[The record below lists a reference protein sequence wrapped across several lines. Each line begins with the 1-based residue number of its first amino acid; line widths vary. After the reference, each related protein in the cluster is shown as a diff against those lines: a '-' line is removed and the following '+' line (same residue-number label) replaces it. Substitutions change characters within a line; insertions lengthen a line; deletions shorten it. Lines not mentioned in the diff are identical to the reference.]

1 MKKGFLVAG
10 LLFAS
15 VFAAMAE
22 EHFYAVELKSDIVP
36 LGEIVLPATIT
47 GRISSASSEHLVSF
61 QVLSGDGLGQAAIYT
76 NTGTGA
82 VFRALLEVGEV
93 DELEISSP
101 KDIAFSKTSPYV
113 LKISAEKYQEGA
125 SYAVRLGTFGDFSVS
140 FDGKGGTVS
149 AANKVYLPGQTYG
162 EFPTARRTNYAHTG
176 WSTAETN
183 GILLTTNTQV
193 CVGYRTLYAQW
204 KADPLSPTNDAPAAT
219 DSYFVAF
226 NSNGGTGTMPKQTI
240 AIDVAQPLAT
250 NMFTRSGYGFTGW
263 ATSPSGTVVYADCAV
278 VSNLTSVGTTITL
291 YACWNALSAT
301 ICAQEVDGVVWHYT
315 EDNGGATI
323 VNKSGDA
330 YVAAVDTS
338 VKGTLTI
345 PSRLGTNVVD
355 KIGERAFA
363 GCSSVTNIVIP
374 FGVTSIGK
382 CAFAGCTGLTPGITI
397 PESVEEMDA
406 YVFTNC
412 PNLKIVR
419 YLGNCPD
426 ADESLYAGAPASLIS
441 GVLRVRT
448 GWPTKEVA
456 YETGTSSGG
465 DDALEN
471 DDVDV
476 ADDDGNDIDNE
487 IDYDIYEGEEST
499 GVVYA
504 RWPEGSY
511 SRRVLPWVTQP
522 LYPVTFWAVQGVSSS
537 ATVWYYVPGRAL
549 GSLPQEPDGRDGY
562 TFLGWFTKPYG
573 GTKIEDGDA
582 DDIIVDRAL
591 MFYAHWHRDDDP
603 DNLADVEYNFATAHS
618 YDGYLLDSDG
628 DMAGTILLKTSK
640 GRWNRTDEET
650 NVTATATLV
659 LLGEGKIKLKGTLGE
674 DLSGTL
680 TATTK
685 SEERELGISLRGS
698 DMDGTFGSYMVVGVR
713 DISGKKTYLDRTKAK
728 AAVDNWKGNYVV
740 ALKADSDESSFG
752 NGYVGLSVQVGA
764 SGRARV
770 SGTMPDGTSVSYSGR
785 MEISDDSCT
794 LPVLAR
800 LHRGK
805 RGGFGF
811 LLTFSGDSDV
821 SLSALSNW
829 SKPEVPFVAS
839 LTAEGAGWASGMLD
853 GSLTFSLEEAFDI
866 EGIDDSLLP
875 SDVAVTVSGVNWRT
889 PKTDSV
895 KFVAEDSTYEVR
907 TEYGNPSGLSLSVK
921 PGMGTFRGSFKVF
934 AVTEA
939 GHSKKYTAAVKGAIL
954 DGVGY
959 GTATIRKV
967 GSVPVTVRAE

>member
-1 MKKGFLVAG
+1 MKKGFLLAG

-15 VFAAMAE
+15 VFAAVAE
-22 EHFYAVELKSDIVP
+22 EHFYAVELKSEIVP
-36 LGEIVLPATIT
+36 LVIDLPATIT
-47 GRISSASSEHLVSF
+47 GRVSSASSEHLVSF
-61 QVLSGDGLGQAAIYT
+61 QVRSGDGNGRAAIYT

-101 KDIAFSKTSPYV
+101 KDIAFSKTTPYV

-125 SYAVRLGTFGDFSVS
+125 SYAVRLGTFGDFSVT
-140 FDGKGGTVS
+140 FDGNGGTVPE
-149 AANKVYLPGQTYG
+149 ANKVYLPGQTYG
-162 EFPTARRTNYAHTG
+162 EFPTARRTNYVHTG
-176 WSTAETN
+176 WSTAAKN

-204 KADPLSPTNDAPAAT
+204 KADPLSPTNDEPVVSPTNDVPAASST
-219 DSYFVAF
+219 
-226 NSNGGTGTMPKQTI
+226 NSMP
-240 AIDVAQPLAT
+240 
-250 NMFTRSGYGFTGW
+250 
-263 ATSPSGTVVYADCAV
+263 
-278 VSNLTSVGTTITL
+278 
-291 YACWNALSAT
+291 AT
-301 ICAQEVDGVVWHYT
+301 IYSHEVDGLVWHYT
-315 EDNGGATI
+315 ATSNGVATI
-323 VNKSGDA
+323 HNVSGGA

-345 PSRLGTNVVD
+345 PSRLGTNVVE

-374 FGVTSIGK
+374 FGVTSIGN

-397 PESVEEMDA
+397 PESVEEMGA

-426 ADESLYAGAPASLIS
+426 ADEALYAGAPASLIS
-441 GVLRVRT
+441 GVLRVRSD
-448 GWPTKEVA
+448 WPTKDVT
-456 YETGTSSGG
+456 YQIGTSSSG

-471 DDVDV
+471 DDADV
-476 ADDDGNDIDNE
+476 ADDDGNDIDND
-487 IDYDIYEGEEST
+487 IDDDVDEGEEST

-522 LYPVTFWAVQGVSSS
+522 LYPVTFWAMHGVSSS

-549 GSLPQEPDGRDGY
+549 GSLPQEPEGRDGY

-591 MFYAHWHRDDDP
+591 IFYAHWHRDDDP

-618 YDGYLLDSDG
+618 YDGYLLNSDG
-628 DMAGTILLKTSK
+628 DMAGTILLRTSK
-640 GRWNRTDEET
+640 GRWSRAEEGT

-659 LLGEGKIKLKGTLGE
+659 LLGEGRIKLKGTLGE

-685 SEERELGISLRGS
+685 SDERELDVSLRGS
-698 DMDGTFGSYMVVGVR
+698 DMDGTFGSYIVVGVR
-713 DISGKKTYLDRTKAK
+713 DISGKKTYLDRMKAK
-728 AAVDNWKGNYVV
+728 AVGDNWRGNYVV
-740 ALKADSDESSFG
+740 ALKADSDESSLG
-752 NGYVGLSVQVGA
+752 NGYAGLSVQVRA
-764 SGRARV
+764 NGRARV
-770 SGTMPDGTSVSYSGR
+770 SGTMPDGTKVSYSGR
-785 MEISDDSCT
+785 MEISDDSCA
-794 LPVLAR
+794 LPVVAQ
-800 LHRGK
+800 LHRGRK
-805 RGGFGF
+805 GGFGF
-811 LLTFSGDSDV
+811 LLTFSGDSDI

-839 LTAEGAGWASGMLD
+839 LTAEGAGWASGILD
-853 GSLTFSLEEAFDI
+853 DSLTFSLEEAFDI

-921 PGMGTFRGSFKVF
+921 SSEGMFRGRFKVF
-934 AVTEA
+934 TVTEA
-939 GHSKKYTAAVKGAIL
+939 GRSKKYSATVNGAIL

-959 GTATIRKV
+959 GTATIRKI
-967 GSVPVTVRAE
+967 GAVPVTVRAE

>member
-1 MKKGFLVAG
+1 MKKGFLLAG

-15 VFAAMAE
+15 VFAAVAE
-22 EHFYAVELKSDIVP
+22 EHFYSVP
-36 LGEIVLPATIT
+36 LNGDPVKLDREITLPAVIT
-47 GRISSASSEHLVSF
+47 GRVSSATSKHWVSF
-61 QVLSGDGLGQAAIYT
+61 EVDRNYGELPAVIYT
-76 NTGTGA
+76 NEGTGA
-82 VFRALLEVGEV
+82 VFRATLAREEVGGAGSGILLSAER
-93 DELEISSP
+93 ENWTFIPS
-101 KDIAFSKTSPYV
+101 TPYV
-113 LKISAEKYQEGA
+113 LLISAATYKEGA
-125 SYAVRLGTFGDFSVS
+125 SYAVQLGNFDEFTVS
-140 FDGKGGTVS
+140 FDGNGGTPS
-149 AANKVYLPGQTYG
+149 TNKMAYIPGRTYG
-162 EFPTARRTNYAHTG
+162 EFPTARRTNYVHTG
-176 WSTAETN
+176 WSTSAKN
-183 GILLTTNTQV
+183 GIVLTTNTQV

-204 KADPLSPTNDAPAAT
+204 MANPPSPTNDVPVVSPTNDVPAASST
-219 DSYFVAF
+219 
-226 NSNGGTGTMPKQTI
+226 NSMP
-240 AIDVAQPLAT
+240 
-250 NMFTRSGYGFTGW
+250 
-263 ATSPSGTVVYADCAV
+263 
-278 VSNLTSVGTTITL
+278 
-291 YACWNALSAT
+291 AT
-301 ICAQEVDGVVWHYT
+301 IYSHEVDGLVWHYT
-315 EDNGGATI
+315 ATSNGVAT
-323 VNKSGDA
+323 VHNVSGDA

-345 PSRLGTNVVD
+345 PSRLGTNVVE

-374 FGVTSIGK
+374 FGVTSIGN

-397 PESVEEMDA
+397 PESVEEMGA

-426 ADESLYAGAPASLIS
+426 ADEELYVGAPASLIS

-448 GWPTKEVA
+448 GWPTKDVT
-456 YETGTSSGG
+456 YQIGTSSSG

-471 DDVDV
+471 DDADV
-476 ADDDGNDIDNE
+476 ADDDGNDIDND
-487 IDYDIYEGEEST
+487 IDDDVDEGEEST

-504 RWPEGSY
+504 RWPEGAY

-522 LYPVTFWAVQGVSSS
+522 LYPVTFWAMQGVSSS

-549 GSLPQEPDGRDGY
+549 GSLPQEPEGRDGY

-591 MFYAHWHRDDDP
+591 IFYAHWHRDDDP

-618 YDGYLLDSDG
+618 YDGYLLNSDG
-628 DMAGTILLKTSK
+628 DMAGTILLRTSK
-640 GRWNRTDEET
+640 GRWSRAEEGT

-659 LLGEGKIKLKGTLGE
+659 LLGEGRIKLKGTLGE

-685 SEERELGISLRGS
+685 SDERELDVSLRGS

-713 DISGKKTYLDRTKAK
+713 DISGKKTYLDRMKAK
-728 AAVDNWKGNYVV
+728 AVGDNWRGNYVV
-740 ALKADSDESSFG
+740 ALKADSDESNLG
-752 NGYVGLSVQVGA
+752 NGYVGLSVQVRA
-764 SGRARV
+764 NGRARV
-770 SGTMPDGTSVSYSGR
+770 FGTMPDGTRVSYSGR
-785 MEISDDSCT
+785 MEVSDDSCA
-794 LPVLAR
+794 LPVVAQ
-800 LHRGK
+800 LHRGRK
-805 RGGFGF
+805 GGFGF
-811 LLTFSGDSDV
+811 LLTFSGGSDV

-829 SKPEVPFVAS
+829 TKPEVPFVAS
-839 LTAEGAGWASGMLD
+839 LTAEGAGWASGILAD
-853 GSLTFSLEEAFDI
+853 SLTFSLEEAFDI

-895 KFVAEDSTYEVR
+895 KFVAEDSAYEVR

-921 PGMGTFRGSFKVF
+921 SSEGMFRGRFKVF
-934 AVTEA
+934 TVTEA
-939 GHSKKYTAAVKGAIL
+939 GRSKKYSATVNGAIL

-959 GTATIRKV
+959 GTATIRKI
-967 GSVPVTVRAE
+967 GAVPVTVRAE

>member
-1 MKKGFLVAG
+1 MKKGFLLAG

-15 VFAAMAE
+15 VFAAVAE
-22 EHFYAVELKSDIVP
+22 EHFYSVP
-36 LGEIVLPATIT
+36 LNGDPVKLDREITLPAVIT
-47 GRISSASSEHLVSF
+47 GRVSSATSKHWVSF
-61 QVLSGDGLGQAAIYT
+61 EVDRNYGELPAVIYT
-76 NTGTGA
+76 NEGTGA
-82 VFRALLEVGEV
+82 VFRATLAREEVGGAGSGILLSAER
-93 DELEISSP
+93 ENWTFIPS
-101 KDIAFSKTSPYV
+101 TPYV
-113 LKISAEKYQEGA
+113 LLISAATYKEGA
-125 SYAVRLGTFGDFSVS
+125 SYAVQLGNFDEFTVS
-140 FDGKGGTVS
+140 FDGNGGTPS
-149 AANKVYLPGQTYG
+149 TNKMAYIPGRAYG
-162 EFPTARRTNYAHTG
+162 RFPTARRTNYVHTG
-176 WSTAETN
+176 WSTAAKN

-193 CVGYRTLYAQW
+193 CVGYRKLYAQW
-204 KADPLSPTNDAPAAT
+204 KANPLSPTNDVPVVSPTNDVPAASST
-219 DSYFVAF
+219 
-226 NSNGGTGTMPKQTI
+226 NSMP
-240 AIDVAQPLAT
+240 
-250 NMFTRSGYGFTGW
+250 
-263 ATSPSGTVVYADCAV
+263 
-278 VSNLTSVGTTITL
+278 
-291 YACWNALSAT
+291 AT
-301 ICAQEVDGVVWHYT
+301 IYSHEVDGLVWHYT
-315 EDNGGATI
+315 ATSNGVATI
-323 VNKSGDA
+323 HNVSGGA

-345 PSRLGTNVVD
+345 PSRLGTNVVE

-374 FGVTSIGK
+374 FGVTSIGN

-397 PESVEEMDA
+397 PESVEEMGA

-426 ADESLYAGAPASLIS
+426 ADEALYAGAPASLIS
-441 GVLRVRT
+441 GVLRVRSD
-448 GWPTKEVA
+448 WPTKDVT
-456 YETGTSSGG
+456 YQIGTSSSG

-471 DDVDV
+471 DDADV
-476 ADDDGNDIDNE
+476 ADDDGNDIDND
-487 IDYDIYEGEEST
+487 IDDDVDDGEEST

-504 RWPEGSY
+504 RWPEGAY

-549 GSLPQEPDGRDGY
+549 GSLPQEPEGRDGY

-591 MFYAHWHRDDDP
+591 IFYAHWHRDDDP

-618 YDGYLLDSDG
+618 YDGYLLNSDG
-628 DMAGTILLKTSK
+628 DMAGTILLRTSK
-640 GRWNRTDEET
+640 GRWSRAEEGT

-659 LLGEGKIKLKGTLGE
+659 LLGEGRIKLKGTLGE

-685 SEERELGISLRGS
+685 SDERELDVSLRGS

-713 DISGKKTYLDRTKAK
+713 DISGKKTYLDRMKAK
-728 AAVDNWKGNYVV
+728 AVGDNWRGNYVV
-740 ALKADSDESSFG
+740 ALKADSDESSLG
-752 NGYVGLSVQVGA
+752 NGYAGLSVQVRA
-764 SGRARV
+764 NGRARV
-770 SGTMPDGTSVSYSGR
+770 SGTMPDGTKVSYSGR
-785 MEISDDSCT
+785 MEISDDSCA
-794 LPVLAR
+794 LPVVAQ
-800 LHRGK
+800 LHSGRK
-805 RGGFGF
+805 GGFGF

-839 LTAEGAGWASGMLD
+839 LTAEGAGWASDILD
-853 GSLTFSLEEAFDI
+853 DSLTFSLEEAFDI

-889 PKTDSV
+889 PKADSV
-895 KFVAEDSTYEVR
+895 KFVAEDSAYEVR

-921 PGMGTFRGSFKVF
+921 SSEGMFRGRFKVF
-934 AVTEA
+934 TVTEA
-939 GHSKKYTAAVKGAIL
+939 GRSKKYSATVNGAIL

-959 GTATIRKV
+959 GTATIRKI
-967 GSVPVTVRAE
+967 GAVPVTVRAE

>member
-1 MKKGFLVAG
+1 MKKGFLLAG

-15 VFAAMAE
+15 AFAVMAE
-22 EHFYAVELKSDIVP
+22 EHFYAVP
-36 LGEIVLPATIT
+36 LNDDPVKLDRKITLPAVIT
-47 GRISSASSEHLVSF
+47 GRVSSATSEHWVSF
-61 QVLSGDGLGQAAIYT
+61 EVDRNYGELSAAIYT
-76 NTGTGA
+76 NEGTGA
-82 VFRALLEVGEV
+82 VFRATLAREEVGGAGSGIPLSTERKNWTFNA
-93 DELEISSP
+93 S
-101 KDIAFSKTSPYV
+101 TPYV
-113 LKISAEKYQEGA
+113 LNIAAATYKVGA
-125 SYAVRLGTFGDFSVS
+125 SYSVQLGNFGEFSVT
-140 FDGKGGTVS
+140 FDGNGGTPS
-149 AANKVYLPGQTYG
+149 TNKKAYIPGQTYG
-162 EFPTARRTNYAHTG
+162 SFPTARRTDYVHTG
-176 WSTAETN
+176 WSTAAKN

-204 KADPLSPTNDAPAAT
+204 KANPLSPTNDVPVVSPTNDVPAASST
-219 DSYFVAF
+219 
-226 NSNGGTGTMPKQTI
+226 NSMP
-240 AIDVAQPLAT
+240 
-250 NMFTRSGYGFTGW
+250 
-263 ATSPSGTVVYADCAV
+263 
-278 VSNLTSVGTTITL
+278 
-291 YACWNALSAT
+291 AT
-301 ICAQEVDGVVWHYT
+301 IYSHEVDGLVWHYT
-315 EDNGGATI
+315 ATSNGVATI
-323 VNKSGDA
+323 HNVSGGA

-345 PSRLGTNVVD
+345 PSRIGTNVVE

-374 FGVTSIGK
+374 FGVTSIGN

-397 PESVEEMDA
+397 PESVEEMGA

-426 ADESLYAGAPASLIS
+426 ADEALYAGAPASLIS
-441 GVLRVRT
+441 GVLRVRSD
-448 GWPTKEVA
+448 WPTKDVT
-456 YETGTSSGG
+456 YQIGTSSSG

-471 DDVDV
+471 DDADV
-476 ADDDGNDIDNE
+476 ADDDGNDIDND
-487 IDYDIYEGEEST
+487 IDDDVDEGEEST

-522 LYPVTFWAVQGVSSS
+522 LYPVTFWAMQGVSNS

-549 GSLPQEPDGRDGY
+549 GSLPQEPEGRDGY

-582 DDIIVDRAL
+582 DDIIVDRRL
-591 MFYAHWHRDDDP
+591 TFYAHWHRDDDP

-618 YDGYLLDSDG
+618 YDGYLLNSDG
-628 DMAGTILLKTSK
+628 DMAGTILLRTSK
-640 GRWNRTDEET
+640 GRWSRAEEGT

-659 LLGEGKIKLKGTLGE
+659 LLGEGRIKLKGTLGE

-685 SEERELGISLRGS
+685 SDERELDVSLRGS

-713 DISGKKTYLDRTKAK
+713 DISGKKTYLDRMKAK
-728 AAVDNWKGNYVV
+728 AVGDNWRGNYVV
-740 ALKADSDESSFG
+740 ALKADSDESSLG
-752 NGYVGLSVQVGA
+752 NGYAGLSVQVRA
-764 SGRARV
+764 NGRARV
-770 SGTMPDGTSVSYSGR
+770 SGTMPDGTKVSYSGR
-785 MEISDDSCT
+785 MEISDDSCA
-794 LPVLAR
+794 LPVVAQ
-800 LHRGK
+800 LHRGRK
-805 RGGFGF
+805 GGFGF

-839 LTAEGAGWASGMLD
+839 LTAEGAGWASGILD
-853 GSLTFSLEEAFDI
+853 DSLTFSLEEAFDI

-895 KFVAEDSTYEVR
+895 KFVAEDSAYEVR

-921 PGMGTFRGSFKVF
+921 SSEGMFRGRFKVF
-934 AVTEA
+934 TVTEA
-939 GHSKKYTAAVKGAIL
+939 GRSKKYSATVNGAIL

-959 GTATIRKV
+959 GTATIRKI
-967 GSVPVTVRAE
+967 GAVPVTVRAE

>member
-10 LLFAS
+10 LLFVSA
-15 VFAAMAE
+15 FAVMAE
-22 EHFYAVELKSDIVP
+22 ENFYAVKLDSQIVH
-36 LGEIVLPATIT
+36 LGEIDLPATIT
-47 GRISSASSEHLVSF
+47 GRVSSASSEHIVSL
-61 QVLSGDGLGQAAIYT
+61 QVRSGDGTGRAAIYT
-76 NTGTGA
+76 NMGTGA
-82 VFRALLEVGEV
+82 VFRALLDMGQV
-93 DELEISSP
+93 DEINISSP
-101 KDIAFSKTSPYV
+101 KDVAFNKTTPYV
-113 LKISAEKYQEGA
+113 LRIAADDYKEGA
-125 SYAVRLGTFGDFSVS
+125 SYAVRLGKFGDFSVS
-140 FDGKGGTVS
+140 FYGNGGTVS
-149 AANKVYLPGQTYG
+149 MANKVYQPGQTYG
-162 EFPTARRTNYAHTG
+162 EFPTATRTNYVHTG
-176 WSTAETN
+176 WSTAAKN

-204 KADPLSPTNDAPAAT
+204 KANPLSPTNDVPVVSPTNDVPAASST
-219 DSYFVAF
+219 
-226 NSNGGTGTMPKQTI
+226 NSMP
-240 AIDVAQPLAT
+240 
-250 NMFTRSGYGFTGW
+250 
-263 ATSPSGTVVYADCAV
+263 
-278 VSNLTSVGTTITL
+278 
-291 YACWNALSAT
+291 AT
-301 ICAQEVDGVVWHYT
+301 IYSHEVDGLVWHYT
-315 EDNGGATI
+315 ATSNGVATI
-323 VNKSGDA
+323 HNVSGGA

-345 PSRLGTNVVD
+345 PSRLGTNVVE

-374 FGVTSIGK
+374 FGVTSIGN

-397 PESVEEMDA
+397 PESVEEMGA

-426 ADESLYAGAPASLIS
+426 ADEELYVGAPASLIS

-448 GWPTKEVA
+448 GWPTKDVT
-456 YETGTSSGG
+456 YQIGTSSSG

-471 DDVDV
+471 DDADV
-476 ADDDGNDIDNE
+476 ADDDGNDIDND
-487 IDYDIYEGEEST
+487 IDDDVDEGEEST
-499 GVVYA
+499 GVTYA

-522 LYPVTFWAVQGVSSS
+522 LFPVVFWAVPGVSSS

-549 GSLPQEPDGRDGY
+549 GSLPQEPEDRDGY

-582 DDIIVDRAL
+582 DDIIVDRRL
-591 MFYAHWHRDDDP
+591 TFYAHWHRDDDP

-618 YDGYLLDSDG
+618 YDGYLLNSDG
-628 DMAGTILLKTSK
+628 DMAGTILLRTSK
-640 GRWNRTDEET
+640 GRWSRAEEGT

-659 LLGEGKIKLKGTLGE
+659 LLGEGRIKLKGTLGE

-685 SEERELGISLRGS
+685 SDERELDVSLRGS
-698 DMDGTFGSYMVVGVR
+698 DMDGTFGSYIVVGVR
-713 DISGKKTYLDRTKAK
+713 DISGKKTYLDRMKAK
-728 AAVDNWKGNYVV
+728 AVGDNWRGNYVV
-740 ALKADSDESSFG
+740 ALKADSEESSLG
-752 NGYVGLSVQVGA
+752 NGYAGLSVQVRA
-764 SGRARV
+764 NGRARV
-770 SGTMPDGTSVSYSGR
+770 SGTMPDGTKVSYSGR
-785 MEISDDSCT
+785 MEISDDSCA
-794 LPVLAR
+794 LPVVAQ
-800 LHRGK
+800 LHRGRK
-805 RGGFGF
+805 GGFGF

-839 LTAEGAGWASGMLD
+839 LTAEGAGWASGILD
-853 GSLTFSLEEAFDI
+853 DSLTFSLEEAFDI

-889 PKTDSV
+889 PKADSV

-921 PGMGTFRGSFKVF
+921 SSEGMFRGRFKVF
-934 AVTEA
+934 TVTEA
-939 GHSKKYTAAVKGAIL
+939 GRSKKYSATVNGAIL

-959 GTATIRKV
+959 GTATIRKI
-967 GSVPVTVRAE
+967 GAVPVTVRAE